1 MGRSIQSAKS
11 SAITES
17 GSLTDARSGL
27 ENESGERFWD
37 WMVGTQSL

>member
-17 GSLTDARSGL
+17 GSLTDAQSGH
-27 ENESGERFWD
+27 ENMAGERFWD
-37 WMVGTQSL
+37 YTMATQ